1 MPVAIHREI
10 GQLLIGSVPG
20 RVVPPE
26 VCALAREFQLGGVT
40 IFSRNIEGP
49 DQIEDLS
56 AEVQRLGEDLPLW
69 VAVDQE
75 GGRVARLEHP
85 FTIWPSMAAL
95 GRSGDIELAA
105 RFASALAAELRA
117 VGISLDFAP
126 VLDIH
131 TNLAN
136 PVIGDRALAED
147 ADSVARL
154 GAALVRG
161 LQAGGVAACGKHFPG
176 HGDTSLDSHLDLPV
190 VEQPPDRLR
199 RVECVPFRAA
209 VEAGVAFIMTAH
221 VLVPTIDAERPA
233 TLSPSIVR
241 AILREEIG
249 YEGVIL
255 SDALEMKAIS
265 DRWPVPDAAVSAIL
279 AGCDGVLVCNGDIA
293 TQVEVIEAL
302 IHAVEDG
309 RLPVGRVED
318 ALARQRRAK
327 ERFLDKAV
335 PAATHGWRGVVG
347 CDQHRRLADEMA
359 SFL

>member
-335 PAATHGWRGVVG
+335 LTATHGWRGVVG